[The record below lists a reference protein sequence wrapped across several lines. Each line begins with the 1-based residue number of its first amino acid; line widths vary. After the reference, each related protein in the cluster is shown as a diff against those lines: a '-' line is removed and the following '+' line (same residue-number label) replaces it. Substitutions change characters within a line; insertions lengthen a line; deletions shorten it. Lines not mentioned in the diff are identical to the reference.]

1 MRTRNAS
8 TPLFKPSRLYIAL
21 LCASLLLPALAAAQ
35 DSPPDSP
42 PEPLNAGTPARGNDA
57 PSPGTAPDVGFAKPS
72 VIPRVVEAKSNDGE
86 TGNKIGLGYV
96 VAVKADGLA
105 DFLESTGTKCENLT
119 LFINDVPIE
128 GLTPDSCTLA
138 DGRVRYTL
146 VRDEESAAAWR
157 LLFTEPWQFTNVVSI
172 SVGPKGRL
180 SWPSTVDGLILEI
193 LPRFWVIAYF
203 VALALCFLLFIW
215 LARNTALL
223 RDRGDDMAEGKQ
235 APYSLSRF
243 QLGFWI
249 FLVTSAY
256 IFIWMI
262 TGELDTITGS
272 VLALLGIGSGTAL
285 GAALIDQ
292 SKDEAKATAEQTAA
306 AAATAAEATTTTTL
320 VPAPAAA
327 VPAKE
332 QRSASRGFSV
342 SRGFLRDV
350 LSDERGI
357 SIHRFQLFVWTLVL
371 GIIFCSVVYGS
382 LEMPQFSSTMLGLMG
397 ISSGTYL
404 GLKMPEGGAR
414 KD

>member
-8 TPLFKPSRLYIAL
+8 PPLFGLWIAA
-21 LCASLLLPALAAAQ
+21 LCGSLLLPALAWAQ
-35 DSPPDSP
+35 ESPPGSP
-42 PEPLNAGTPARGNDA
+42 PEPLNAGPPAAGDNA
-57 PSPGTAPDVGFAKPS
+57 PTAGTAPDVGFVKPS
-72 VIPRVVEAKSNDGE
+72 VIPRIVEAKSND
-86 TGNKIGLGYV
+86 TDNPNRIALGYV
-96 VAVKADGLA
+96 VAIKAQDLA
-105 DFLESTGTKCENLT
+105 GFLENTGTKCESLT

-128 GLTPDSCTLA
+128 GLTPDSCNLT

-157 LLFTEPWQFTNVVSI
+157 LLFTEPWQFTNVVSASI
-172 SVGPKGRL
+172 GPRGRL
-180 SWPSTVDGLILEI
+180 SWPSTVDNLELVI
-193 LPRFWVIAYF
+193 LPQFWVNAYF
-203 VALALCFLLFIW
+203 VGLALAVVMFIW
-215 LARNTALL
+215 LARRTALL
-223 RDRGDDMAEGKQ
+223 RDRGDGIADGTA

-292 SKDEAKATAEQTAA
+292 GKEEAKATAT
-306 AAATAAEATTTTTL
+306 ATTET
-320 VPAPAAA
+320 VAPAAA
-327 VPAKE
+327 PVVVDGAGNAVAPAATPAAIAKSSVTRGFSE
-332 QRSASRGFSV
+332 SRGFM
-342 SRGFLRDV
+342 RDV

-371 GIIFCSVVYGS
+371 GIIFCKVVYFS

>member
-1 MRTRNAS
+1 MRTRNAA
-8 TPLFKPSRLYIAL
+8 TPLFGLWITAL
-21 LCASLLLPALAAAQ
+21 WGCLLVPALARAQ
-35 DSPPDSP
+35 GST
-42 PEPLNAGTPARGNDA
+42 PEPLNAGTPAAGDNA
-57 PSPGTAPDVGFAKPS
+57 PAPGAAPNAGLTQPAVT
-72 VIPRVVEAKSNDGE
+72 PRVVEAKSNDGE
-86 TGNKIGLGYV
+86 NGNRIGLGYV
-96 VAVKADGLA
+96 VAVKVESLA
-105 DFLESTGTKCENLT
+105 AFLETAGMKCEQLT

-128 GLTPDSCTLA
+128 GLTPDSCTLS
-138 DGRVRYTL
+138 DGRVRFTL

-172 SVGPKGRL
+172 SVGPRGRL
-180 SWPSTVDGLILEI
+180 SWPSTVDNVELMI
-193 LPRFWVIAYF
+193 LPQFRVVAYF
-203 VALALCFLLFIW
+203 VGLALAVLLFIW
-215 LARNTALL
+215 LARRTALL
-223 RDRGDDMAEGKQ
+223 RDRGDDMAEGLRS
-235 APYSLSRF
+235 PYSLSRF

-249 FLVTSAY
+249 LLVTSAY
-256 IFIWMI
+256 VFIWMI

-292 SKDEAKATAEQTAA
+292 GKEDAKATSAESA
-306 AAATAAEATTTTTL
+306 AAATAATEATTTTTA
-320 VPAPAAA
+320 VTTAPAAA
-327 VPAKE
+327 TPPKE
-332 QRSASRGFSV
+332 PRSASRGFSE

-371 GIIFCSVVYGS
+371 GIIFCVVVYGS

>member
-1 MRTRNAS
+1 MRRTLAS
-8 TPLFKPSRLYIAL
+8 WLVAL
-21 LCASLLLPALAAAQ
+21 AVVVAWPALAAAQ
-35 DSPPDSP
+35 ESP
-42 PEPLNAGTPARGNDA
+42 PEPLNAGPPAAGNNA
-57 PSPGTAPDVGFAKPS
+57 PAPGTAPDVGLTRPA
-72 VIPRVVEAKSNDGE
+72 VTPRVVEAKSNDGE
-86 TGNKIGLGYV
+86 NGNRIGLGYV
-96 VAVKADGLA
+96 VAVKVESLA
-105 DFLESTGTKCENLT
+105 PFLESAGMKCEQLT

-128 GLTPDSCTLA
+128 GLTPDSCNLT
-138 DGRVRYTL
+138 DGRVRFTL

-172 SVGPKGRL
+172 SVGPRGRL
-180 SWPSTVDGLILEI
+180 SWPSTVDNVELMI
-193 LPRFWVIAYF
+193 LPQFRVIAYF
-203 VALALCFLLFIW
+203 VGLALAVLSFIW
-215 LARNTALL
+215 LARRTALL
-223 RDRGDDMAEGKQ
+223 RDRGDDMAEGLKS
-235 APYSLSRF
+235 PYSLSRF

-249 FLVTSAY
+249 LLVTSAY
-256 IFIWMI
+256 VFIWMI

-292 SKDEAKATAEQTAA
+292 GKEEAKATTPQTVAATPPAADAGTTTVTTTATVAA
-306 AAATAAEATTTTTL
+306 APPAE
-320 VPAPAAA
+320 P
-327 VPAKE
+327 
-332 QRSASRGFSV
+332 RSASRGFSE

-371 GIIFCSVVYGS
+371 GVIFCVVVYGS

-414 KD
+414 KE

>member
-8 TPLFKPSRLYIAL
+8 TPLFGLWIAV
-21 LCASLLLPALAAAQ
+21 LCGCLLLPALAAAQ
-35 DSPPDSP
+35 ESP
-42 PEPLNAGTPARGNDA
+42 PEPLNAGPPAAGNNA
-57 PSPGTAPDVGFAKPS
+57 PAPGTAPDVGLSKPS
-72 VIPRVVEAKSNDGE
+72 VIPRVVEATSNDGE
-86 TGNKIGLGYV
+86 NGNRIGLGYV
-96 VAVKADGLA
+96 VAVKVESLA
-105 DFLESTGTKCENLT
+105 PFLESTGIKCEQLT

-128 GLTPDSCTLA
+128 GLTPDSCNLT
-138 DGRVRYTL
+138 DGRVRFTL

-157 LLFTEPWQFTNVVSI
+157 LLFTEPWQFHSVVSI
-172 SVGPKGRL
+172 SVGPRGRL
-180 SWPSTVDGLILEI
+180 SWPSTVDDVELVI
-193 LPRFWVIAYF
+193 LPRLRVIAYF
-203 VALALCFLLFIW
+203 VGLALAVLSFLW
-215 LARNTALL
+215 LARRTALL
-223 RDRGDDMAEGKQ
+223 RDRGDDMAEGLRS
-235 APYSLSRF
+235 PYSLSRF

-249 FLVTSAY
+249 LLVTSAY
-256 IFIWMI
+256 VFIWMI

-292 SKDEAKATAEQTAA
+292 GKEEAKATAADS
-306 AAATAAEATTTTTL
+306 AATTAPPATPEAASNPTPA
-320 VPAPAAA
+320 APAAA
-327 VPAKE
+327 TQPRE
-332 QRSASRGFSV
+332 PRSASRGFSE

-371 GIIFCSVVYGS
+371 GVIFCTVVYGS

-404 GLKMPEGGAR
+404 GLKMPEGGGR

>member
-8 TPLFKPSRLYIAL
+8 TPLFGLWIAV
-21 LCASLLLPALAAAQ
+21 LCGCLLLPALAAAQ
-35 DSPPDSP
+35 ESP
-42 PEPLNAGTPARGNDA
+42 PEPLNAGPPAAGNNA
-57 PSPGTAPDVGFAKPS
+57 PAPGTAPDVGLSKPS
-72 VIPRVVEAKSNDGE
+72 VIPRVVEATSNDGE
-86 TGNKIGLGYV
+86 NGNRIGLGYV
-96 VAVKADGLA
+96 VAVKVESLA
-105 DFLESTGTKCENLT
+105 PFLESTGIKCEQLT

-128 GLTPDSCTLA
+128 GLTPDSCNLT
-138 DGRVRYTL
+138 DGRVRFTL

-157 LLFTEPWQFTNVVSI
+157 LLFTEPWQFHSVVSI
-172 SVGPKGRL
+172 SVGPRGRL
-180 SWPSTVDGLILEI
+180 SWPSTVDDVELVI
-193 LPRFWVIAYF
+193 LPRLRVIAYF
-203 VALALCFLLFIW
+203 VGLALAVLSFLW
-215 LARNTALL
+215 LARRTALL
-223 RDRGDDMAEGKQ
+223 RDRGDDMAEGLRS
-235 APYSLSRF
+235 PYSLSRF

-249 FLVTSAY
+249 LLVTSAY
-256 IFIWMI
+256 VFIWMI

-292 SKDEAKATAEQTAA
+292 GKEEAKATAADS
-306 AAATAAEATTTTTL
+306 AATTAPPATPEAASNPTPA
-320 VPAPAAA
+320 APAATQ
-327 VPAKE
+327 PRE
-332 QRSASRGFSV
+332 PRSASRGFSE

-371 GIIFCSVVYGS
+371 GVIFCTVVYGS

-404 GLKMPEGGAR
+404 GLKMPEGGGR

>member
-1 MRTRNAS
+1 MRRTLVSWLVA
-8 TPLFKPSRLYIAL
+8 LGIAL
-21 LCASLLLPALAAAQ
+21 AWSAVAAAQ
-35 DSPPDSP
+35 DLPA
-42 PEPLNAGTPARGNDA
+42 EGINAGPPAAGNNA
-57 PSPGTAPDVGFAKPS
+57 PAPGVAPDVGLSKPS

-86 TGNKIGLGYV
+86 NGNRIGLGYV
-96 VAVKADGLA
+96 VAVKVDSLGS
-105 DFLESTGTKCENLT
+105 FLESEGMKCEHLT

-128 GLTPDSCTLA
+128 GLTPDSCNLS
-138 DGRVRYTL
+138 DGRVRFTL

-157 LLFTEPWQFTNVVSI
+157 LLFTEPWQFTNTVSI
-172 SVGPKGRL
+172 SVGPRGRL
-180 SWPSTVDGLILEI
+180 SWPSTVDSVELMI
-193 LPRFWVIAYF
+193 LPRYRVIAYF
-203 VALALCFLLFIW
+203 VGLAIAVLLFIW
-215 LARNTALL
+215 LARRTALL
-223 RDRGDDMAEGKQ
+223 RDRGDDMAEGLRS
-235 APYSLSRF
+235 PYSLSRF

-249 FLVTSAY
+249 LLVTSAY
-256 IFIWMI
+256 VFIWMI

-292 SKDEAKATAEQTAA
+292 GKEEAKATTVEKA
-306 AAATAAEATTTTTL
+306 AAATAAVEATTTTTA
-320 VPAPAAA
+320 VAPTATAPPA
-327 VPAKE
+327 E
-332 QRSASRGFSV
+332 QRSAARGFSE

-371 GIIFCSVVYGS
+371 GVIFCVVVYGS